1 MKVSERLN
9 EVKIERKKF
18 MLAAGLA
25 GLGVFLLAKFPFRFI
40 SNRAERIISARN
52 KPDVRENPASVKR
65 SNV

>member
-1 MKVSERLN
+1 MEVFERLN

-18 MLAAGLA
+18 MLAAGMA
-25 GLGVFLLAKFPFRFI
+25 GLGVFLLAIFPFKFI
-40 SNRAERIISARN
+40 SSRAEKLISTRN